1 VFYPAFTDPVKPT
14 LERVAD
20 HLEYMASKCGKAHVG
35 IASDFGGSQWCDV
48 ALSSALI
55 G

>member
-1 VFYPAFTDPVKPT
+1 MFYPAFTDPVKPT

-35 IASDFGGSQWCDV
+35 IASDFGASGHVV
-48 ALSSALI
+48 ARSSPALTV
-55 G
+55 